1 MRPANPNCASADRRA
16 GPWSIV
22 AWTWLLALAL
32 VAPAWATVGNVSHLS
47 GVLSVQKPS
56 GERRILSVQS
66 AVDEGDLLIT
76 EDKTFA
82 RIKFKDGGNLVL
94 RPNSRVRIDRYSYQP
109 DRPEAD
115 NVAMDL
121 VKGGLRSITG
131 AVARRNPERHTTTT
145 ANATIGIRG
154 THFGVQHCQ
163 GDCAGQT
170 TLAGKP
176 LPDGV
181 HIDVHDGRIV
191 VSNPA
196 GRIEVAAGQ
205 FAYVGAPNQAP
216 VNVPS
221 EDGSR
226 VAVPPS
232 MVSETGGGM
241 TVGRDSN
248 DDKCVVK

>member
-1 MRPANPNCASADRRA
+1 MPSLIGWAF
-16 GPWSIV
+16 
-22 AWTWLLALAL
+22 ALAILL

-47 GVLSVQKPS
+47 GVLSVQKSS
-56 GERRILSVQS
+56 GETRLLSVQS

-94 RPNSRVRIDRYSYQP
+94 RPNSRVRIDRYSYQA
-109 DRPEAD
+109 DKPEAD

-154 THFGVQHCQ
+154 THFVQHCQ

-170 TLAGKP
+170 TLSGKP

-181 HIDVHDGRIV
+181 HIDVLDGRIV
-191 VSNPA
+191 VSNPV
-196 GRIEVAAGQ
+196 GQIEVAAGQ
-205 FAYVGAPNQAP
+205 FAYVGAPDQAP
-216 VNVPS
+216 ANVPP

-226 VAVPPS
+226 VAVPPA
-232 MVSETGGGM
+232 MVSKTGGGM